1 MGEDNQVLGVEDL
14 SREEKLKELQV
25 RIMDKVNDMK
35 EGISKEML
43 EDSHLSIRRAEDGSG
58 NFELWIEEIGDIP
71 GLQGKIPETKLAT
84 ISDNEIMYIPEN
96 IKQYEEFYK
105 VYDIEDKIPNEYED
119 IKTLAKLKEREGAN
133 QEKTP
138 EEKAQEREQEE
149 EQTVKE
155 DVEQEPEED
164 QKEDENE
171 QERAPEIT
179 EPGDDWIRID
189 ENMQVDAVETV
200 KGEVEKKA
208 GPVAD
213 MYIAPNPKDVH
224 DYRLMVKRP
233 GKNTYEA
240 IPLSNSKGTNPTT
253 NITTFSEN
261 GVETTVSVQML
272 ELNGNRMIAVDY
284 NGITSTNILMVNRTR
299 DNNFIGHEIAGRYK
313 PINMNKP
320 SLEMRQEALGD
331 TPAAK
336 INTDEMQRNINAI
349 KDLPTQNV
357 PDDVDPSKD
366 DDGIAMYEIRNEE
379 DFRSIIIKNIKEDLK
394 NDGYSDEKADAK
406 AEEIAE
412 RLFDGKNR
420 EYKDIKNDVLS
431 KNEREP
437 GGRGPWDDA
446 GPWNRRG

>member
-1 MGEDNQVLGVEDL
+1 MGEDDNPVLGVEDL

-25 RIMDKVNDMK
+25 RIMDKVNDMQEK
-35 EGISKEML
+35 NIPKDVLEG
-43 EDSHLSIRRAEDGSG
+43 HLSIRRAEDGSG
-58 NFELWIEEIGDIP
+58 NFELWIEEIDDIQ
-71 GLQGKIPETKLAT
+71 GLQAKIPATKLAT

-119 IKTLAKLKEREGAN
+119 IKTLAKLKEREGAD

-138 EEKAQEREQEE
+138 EEKAQE
-149 EQTVKE
+149 K
-155 DVEQEPEED
+155 EPEE
-164 QKEDENE
+164 KEEVKEEPEQEKKDDNE

-179 EPGDDWIRID
+179 EAGDDWIRIG

-233 GKNTYEA
+233 GKNTFET

-272 ELNGNRMIAVDY
+272 ELNDNRMIAIDY

-357 PDDVDPSKD
+357 PDDVDPSRD
-366 DDGIAMYEIRNEE
+366 EDGIAMYEIRNEE
-379 DFRSIIIKNIKEDLK
+379 DFRKIIIKNIVEEIRDDISGVSEKELYGMATRIAEKLNDGQDYEKAKIEEVLAKED
-394 NDGYSDEKADAK
+394 E
-406 AEEIAE
+406 
-412 RLFDGKNR
+412 NR
-420 EYKDIKNDVLS
+420 EYD
-431 KNEREP
+431 P
-437 GGRGPWDDA
+437 T
-446 GPWNRRG
+446 NRRGI